1 MMRLGALLILLV
13 LLALIALATKLSPLA
28 VVGIYPCL
36 ALASLIVAPGWA
48 ASAGRE
54 FCGAFFWPAGE
65 VVIHAPLSAVDGNL
79 VAERWDEADEILR
92 DLCLRYPE
100 DPQVWLRVLRLAWR
114 EPVDVERA
122 RAAHRSVLE
131 GMTNPVER
139 ERLNRFYLAFAES
152 RLADQEVLE
161 AERVAFERR
170 CAWWEAMNSAAEH
183 RKSLGMRRGIKAG
196 RAALRD
202 IFADPRGRMRDRGH

>member
-13 LLALIALATKLSPLA
+13 LLALIAVATKLSPLA

-48 ASAGRE
+48 ASAGRA
-54 FCGAFFWPAGE
+54 FCGSFFWPAGE
-65 VVIHAPLSAVDGNL
+65 VVIHAPLSAVDGHL
-79 VAERWDEADEILR
+79 VAERWDKAEEILR

-114 EPVDVERA
+114 EPVDVVRA
-122 RAAHRSVLE
+122 RGAHRLVLA
-131 GMTNPVER
+131 GMTDPVER
-139 ERLNRFYLAFAES
+139 ERLNRVYLTFAES

-170 CAWWEAMNSAAEH
+170 CAWREAMNSAAKH
-183 RKSLGMRRGIKAG
+183 RRRKPMWRGAKAVQ
-196 RAALRD
+196 
-202 IFADPRGRMRDRGH
+202 